1 MRRTV
6 RVAAVGVALGLLVAA
21 TSGAAVA
28 QTESGTDVEVQVDE
42 SGDAVWTVTTTLE
55 LEGED
60 EQQAFDNMDNQAA
73 AERTASRF
81 RGFAE
86 RAENRTGRNMSV
98 ELVSADTDRE
108 RNTGT
113 VTVGLEWAGFGTL
126 DGDAGDVT
134 VDDVFEGGLSLEEG
148 QTVTL
153 RAPDG
158 YGVGNAEAP
167 GAEVNESYVRWTG
180 PVEVEEDVSVVF
192 ESTETDGE
200 GDSEGLPGFT
210 AVAALVVTGM
220 VAYRLR

>member
-1 MRRTV
+1 MRG
-6 RVAAVGVALGLLVAA
+6 RVIAVVGVALCLLVAA

-73 AERTASRF
+73 AERAASRF
-81 RGFAE
+81 QGFAE
-86 RAENRTGRNMSV
+86 RAENQTGREMSV
-98 ELVSADTDRE
+98 ELVSADTERE
-108 RNTGT
+108 GNTGT
-113 VTVGLEWAGFGTL
+113 VTVELEWAGFGTS
-126 DGDAGDVT
+126 DGDTGNVT
-134 VDDVFEGGLSLEEG
+134 VDDIFEGGLSLEEG
-148 QTVTL
+148 MTVTV

-158 YGVGNAEAP
+158 YEVGNEDAT

-180 PVEVEEDVSVVF
+180 PVEVEEDVSFVF
-192 ESTETDGE
+192 ESTGTDGE
-200 GDSEGLPGFT
+200 EGGEGLPGFT
-210 AVAALVVTGM
+210 AVAALVATAM